1 MPTHRFAKPL
11 LIALLL
17 LIAPSAASAEDLIGM
32 FLSWQQD
39 PTTTMTVTWVDIYA
53 DSSST
58 ILYRK
63 YDGQKHSADT
73 KWQTATA
80 KQSTMGPTTLQLRRV
95 ELTGLEPDTR
105 YEFGIGDTTKDVTQ
119 FWRFDT
125 MPAKLTRPLTFV
137 AGGDMMHNR
146 AMVDDMNEEM
156 QKLEPDFA
164 LLGGDIAYEN
174 GVHGTHWIDW
184 LQSWTNHAVTKDKRL
199 IPLVIT
205 IGNHEV
211 KGGYNGTP
219 PQDAPY
225 FYSIFPLPQNRS
237 YYALDF
243 GKYLSLIIL
252 DSQHTNPIAGPQA
265 DWLAEAMSKRG
276 DQQFLFA
283 CYHFPPT
290 VRRRNLKAARRS
302 TPRRPSPSKK
312 TGAPA
317 SNATAPP
324 PSSRTTTTTTNART
338 ASAIAN
344 ATTPTASSTSA
355 TAPGASNLA
364 KSPKTPGGSPKPKA
378 ATIFGTSNSIPTAKS
393 NSRPSTPKAKLSTN
407 WRSRNLAR
415 SPSRNIQIPSSG
427 LRPGVGCHAGT
438 RSLACCHPPAEPRAN
453 VSLPLRWREQPSP
466 SAPKLPERSAV
477 ARAMHKGGV
486 TEVYEKTS
494 PHPPGFRR

>member
-1 MPTHRFAKPL
+1 MPTHRFAQPL
-11 LIALLL
+11 LFALLL
-17 LIAPSAASAEDLIGM
+17 LVVPRAACAEDLIGL

-53 DSSST
+53 DSSPT

-63 YDGQKHSADT
+63 YDGQKHTADT
-73 KWQTATA
+73 QWLTATA

-105 YEFGIGDTTKDVTQ
+105 YEFGIGDATKDVTQ

-125 MPAKLTRPLTFV
+125 MPANLTRPLTFV
-137 AGGDMMHNR
+137 AGGDMMHSR

-225 FYSIFPLPQNRS
+225 FYSIFPLPENRS

-243 GKYLSLIIL
+243 GKYLSLMIL

-265 DWLAEAMSKRG
+265 EWLAEAMSQRG

-283 CYHFPPT
+283 CYHFPAYGTTKEPEGG
-290 VRRRNLKAARRS
+290 
-302 TPRRPSPSKK
+302 TPIDSPQALAIQKNWCPSFERY
-312 TGAPA
+312 G
-317 SNATAPP
+317 ATAIFENDHHNYKRSHRIRNRQRDDANGILYLGDGAWGVEP
-324 PSSRTTTTTTNART
+324 RTVPKDAWW
-338 ASAIAN
+338 
-344 ATTPTASSTSA
+344 
-355 TAPGASNLA
+355 LA
-364 KSPKTPGGSPKPKA
+364 KAEGRNHLWRVELDPDGE
-378 ATIFGTSNSIPTAKS
+378 AKFEAID
-393 NSRPSTPKAKLSTN
+393 AKGD
-407 WRSRNLAR
+407 AFDEVE
-415 SPSRNIQIPSSG
+415 IK
-427 LRPGVGCHAGT
+427 
-438 RSLACCHPPAEPRAN
+438 EPRTKP
-453 VSLPLRWREQPSP
+453 VP
-466 SAPKLPERSAV
+466 
-477 ARAMHKGGV
+477 
-486 TEVYEKTS
+486 
-494 PHPPGFRR
+494 